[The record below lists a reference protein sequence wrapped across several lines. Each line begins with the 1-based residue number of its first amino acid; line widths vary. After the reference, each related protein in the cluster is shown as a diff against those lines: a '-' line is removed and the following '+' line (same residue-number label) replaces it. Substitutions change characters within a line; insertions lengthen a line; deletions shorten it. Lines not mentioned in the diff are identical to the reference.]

1 MLKRFYFIRLM
12 LIVFIVL
19 IDILVYFEINV
30 SFQID
35 RIYFSLIYLVISL
48 FFILFLLSF
57 SLNKN
62 WVNQYQ
68 KTQRTL
74 FSFFGA
80 FILFYVPKIL
90 FLALSL
96 IGSLVNIFL
105 AENSY
110 ILSYT
115 GVGIA
120 VLLFLAIL
128 YGIAFGKYHFK
139 VERRSLNFFNL
150 PEEWNGLRIIHIS
163 DLHIGSWPENSNQLK
178 KAVELINRE
187 QPDLIFFTG
196 DLVNNKAEEALHF
209 VPILQNMNASMGKY
223 SILGNHDYGDY
234 FPWSSNK
241 EKEAN
246 LKHLKDIHKQSGF
259 TLLLNDGGLLE
270 GENSNIGIAGV
281 ENWGL
286 PPFHQYGDLNK
297 SLAVLDGQTQFNILL
312 SHDPSHW
319 KAEVLKNEKVDLTL
333 SGHTHGM
340 QFGISLNGFKWSP
353 AKWKYPEWGGVYESG
368 RQKLYVSTGLGF
380 IGFPGRVGIRPKIT
394 VIDLYR
400 QIQK

>member
-19 IDILVYFEINV
+19 IDILVYFEINA

-35 RIYFSLIYLVISL
+35 SIYFLLIYWVISSV
-48 FFILFLLSF
+48 FILFLLSF

-80 FILFYVPKIL
+80 FILFYVPKL
-90 FLALSL
+90 VFLVLSL
-96 IGSLVNIFL
+96 IGNLVNIFL
-105 AENSY
+105 TENIY

-196 DLVNNKAEEALHF
+196 DLVNNKAEEVLHF
-209 VPILQNMNASMGKY
+209 VPTLQNMNASMGKY

-234 FPWSSNK
+234 FPWASKTDK
-241 EKEAN
+241 EEN
-246 LKHLKDIHKQSGF
+246 LEYLKNIHQKTGF
-259 TLLLNDGGLLE
+259 KLLLNDSDVLE
-270 GENSNIGIAGV
+270 GLSDNIGIAGV

-286 PPFHQYGDLNK
+286 PPFHQYGDLKKAFTN
-297 SLAVLDGQTQFNILL
+297 LDGKTKFNILL

-319 KAEVLKNEKVDLTL
+319 RAEVLNNKKVDLTL

-353 AKWKYPEWGGVYESG
+353 AKWKYPEWGGFYTSG
-368 RQKLYVSTGLGF
+368 KQKLYVSTGLGF

-400 QIQK
+400 QT